1 MKIYADHAATTK
13 MSDAAINTLLCM
25 SKEVW
30 GNPSSL
36 YEHGQKAKEVLE
48 QAREDV
54 ASVINADPKE
64 IYFTSGGSEADN
76 QAILTAAEIGRKQG
90 KKHIISSAFEHHA
103 VLHTLEK
110 LRQRDRNHPAHPGDR
125 SGVPQEKGAVPH
137 GRGAGSGAY
146 PGGCPGGQYRHAFL
160 FRP

>member
-13 MSDAAINTLLCM
+13 MSDAAVNTLLCM

-76 QAILTAAEIGRKQG
+76 QAILTAAETGRKQRKNG
-90 KKHIISSAFEHHA
+90 PNDVREI
-103 VLHTLEK
+103 
-110 LRQRDRNHPAHPGDR
+110 
-125 SGVPQEKGAVPH
+125 
-137 GRGAGSGAY
+137 
-146 PGGCPGGQYRHAFL
+146 
-160 FRP
+160 